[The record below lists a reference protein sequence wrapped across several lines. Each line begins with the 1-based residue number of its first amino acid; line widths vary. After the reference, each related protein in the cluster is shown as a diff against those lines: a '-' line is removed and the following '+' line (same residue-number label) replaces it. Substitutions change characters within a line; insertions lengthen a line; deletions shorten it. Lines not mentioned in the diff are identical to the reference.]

1 MTEDEFN
8 ETWESVMRKLTAGER
23 ELVETV
29 IEGARVNNSIVF
41 YVIALLVG
49 LLGGW
54 TAAGGWS

>member
-8 ETWESVMRKLTAGER
+8 ETWESIMHKLTPGER

-29 IEGARVNNSIVF
+29 IEGARVNHSVIF
-41 YVIALLVG
+41 YAVALLVG
-49 LLGGW
+49 LLGGF